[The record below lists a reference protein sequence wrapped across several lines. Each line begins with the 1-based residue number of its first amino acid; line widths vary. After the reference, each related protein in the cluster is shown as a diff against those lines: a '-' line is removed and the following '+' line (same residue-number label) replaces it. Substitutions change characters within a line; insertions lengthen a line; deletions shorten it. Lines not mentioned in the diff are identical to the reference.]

1 MGLMDKARQ
10 TAEQARVG
18 MMGER
23 PGAHPDADADPD
35 VAPPP
40 PAARAT
46 AAFSAFVERINPGL
60 LADLIIHATAAQEKT
75 NKALRDKGSQ
85 YRISEMYLTASIP
98 PQVGFYIARLGD
110 AEAEVPALAPGP
122 APAAGAAPAT
132 EPATAKKAVTKKTAA
147 PAKKPAVSMTKT
159 AKEAGAPAKKRAP
172 RPAGP

>member
-10 TAEQARVG
+10 TAEQARAG
-18 MMGER
+18 MLGER
-23 PGAHPDADADPD
+23 PAPEEADPD
-35 VAPPP
+35 APPP
-40 PAARAT
+40 PPPSARAS

-98 PQVGFYIARLGD
+98 PQVGFYIARIGD
-110 AEAEVPALAPGP
+110 DPADTVATPALPTG
-122 APAAGAAPAT
+122 
-132 EPATAKKAVTKKTAA
+132 EPVKKA
-147 PAKKPAVSMTKT
+147 
-159 AKEAGAPAKKRAP
+159 APAKKRAP

>member
-23 PGAHPDADADPD
+23 PIVDVDPD
-35 VAPPP
+35 APPP
-40 PAARAT
+40 PPPSARAG
-46 AAFSAFVERINPGL
+46 AVVNSFIERINPGL

-75 NKALRDKGSQ
+75 NKALREKGSQ

-110 AEAEVPALAPGP
+110 AEADAVAALPAGKPVINEVA
-122 APAAGAAPAT
+122 
-132 EPATAKKAVTKKTAA
+132 AKKAA
-147 PAKKPAVSMTKT
+147 
-159 AKEAGAPAKKRAP
+159 APAKKRAP

>member
-23 PGAHPDADADPD
+23 PIVDVDPD
-35 VAPPP
+35 APPP
-40 PAARAT
+40 PPPSARAG
-46 AAFSAFVERINPGL
+46 AVINSFIERINPGL

-75 NKALRDKGSQ
+75 NKALREKGSQ

-110 AEAEVPALAPGP
+110 AEEDALAALP
-122 APAAGAAPAT
+122 AGKPVMNGVA
-132 EPATAKKAVTKKTAA
+132 AKKAAA
-147 PAKKPAVSMTKT
+147 PAKKAT
-159 AKEAGAPAKKRAP
+159 APAKKRAP